1 MPRRESSSEIDVAA
15 AGWSAKLDG
24 RALSETE
31 ERQFDE
37 WLAGDIRRKGA
48 FARAQAIMVYSN
60 RARGLSESYGAP
72 VTRGPNLL
80 RRREV
85 WIGGGV
91 VAAGLAAGGV
101 NVLVGSEIRQRGPVL
116 RTARGEI
123 LRKPLVDGSSVTLNT
138 SSVIQVDYTLD
149 EREVDLLQGEALF
162 DVTKDPGR
170 PFVVRAG
177 ATRVR
182 AIGTSF
188 SVRRHPDG
196 RVKVLVSEGVVEL
209 SANERTQPVRVTS
222 SVAATTEA
230 PSAKDSHSVVEFAD
244 LAPADVAKG
253 LAWRDGM
260 LSFDGETLAEA
271 ASEFARYASR
281 KIVIDDP
288 GLAREQVTGLFS
300 ATDPDGF
307 AKAISA
313 SFGSKVDYRP
323 DAVHIYR

>member
-1 MPRRESSSEIDVAA
+1 MPRRESNSEIDVAA
-15 AGWSAKLDG
+15 AYWSAKLDG

-31 ERQFDE
+31 QHQFDE
-37 WLAGDIRRKGA
+37 WLAGDIRRRGA
-48 FARAQAIMVYSN
+48 FARARAIMVYAD
-60 RARGLSESYGAP
+60 RARGLGDSNDLLKAG
-72 VTRGPNLL
+72 GPDLL

-85 WIGGGV
+85 WLGGGAIAV
-91 VAAGLAAGGV
+91 GFAAAGV
-101 NVLVGSEIRQRGPVL
+101 NVLVRGDIRPRGPVL

-138 SSVIQVDYTLD
+138 SSTIQVDYTSD
-149 EREVDLLQGEALF
+149 TRNVDLLQGEALF

-177 ATRVR
+177 AARVR

-188 SVRRHPDG
+188 SVRRHLDG

-209 SANERTQPVRVTS
+209 SANDGALPVRVNA

-230 PSAKDSHSVVEFAD
+230 RSTKDTQVVVEIAD

-271 ASEFARYASR
+271 ATEFARYAPR

-288 GLAREQVTGLFS
+288 ELAREQVTGLFS
-300 ATDPDGF
+300 ATDPEGF

-313 SFGSKVDYRP
+313 SFSSKVDFRS